1 MRPALIALIIYAFL
15 DLAVDAYKDWKSI
28 VITLIISVVLWSK
41 KVHPIL
47 VIVIAAILGL
57 VLYI

>member
-1 MRPALIALIIYAFL
+1 MRPALIALIIYAFW

-28 VITLIISVVLWSK
+28 VITLIIAVVLWSK